1 MLCHS
6 ISASLLSF
14 DIGISSQTSSQRR
27 NLSFDHLFYGYDP
40 PLLTSGRFVWAMSL
54 LSPWHI
60 PSSDKLFSSSQ
71 HRFLITNLF

>member
-27 NLSFDHLFYGYDP
+27 NLSFDHPG
-40 PLLTSGRFVWAMSL
+40 MIL
-54 LSPWHI
+54 LS
-60 PSSDKLFSSSQ
+60 
-71 HRFLITNLF
+71 